1 MKKLTNVKTLREKDL
16 TMDFFFF
23 FEIHNYAMEWCHQ
36 KKNNKERTETLARR
50 CSMKKVFLEI
60 LQNLRQSD
68 CARLPP
74 ACNFIKKEAL
84 PQLLSCEFCKISKN
98 TFYYRTP
105 PVAASVKKERKFFKL
120 AFKLKL
126 TSV

>member
-1 MKKLTNVKTLREKDL
+1 MQWNGVIK
-16 TMDFFFF
+16 
-23 FEIHNYAMEWCHQ
+23 
-36 KKNNKERTETLARR
+36 KKNNKERTETVARR

-60 LQNLRQSD
+60 LQNLRQSN